1 MFSEVLGHDSNDKK
15 FQKLLPKLTQER
27 QSVERIDNALLPSS
41 LQINENKFNDK
52 FNNKNKPF
60 ILPTQNVSGTPLF
73 LLPELYTESISN
85 IDDHQD
91 NVLNELNDLTQ
102 ISDLSYQ
109 KGQDFM
115 TSSKDQKV
123 FEYSRNITL
132 DVWER
137 NISNFIKKASENS
150 QNFMLMS
157 LF

>member
-109 KGQDFM
+109 KGRDFM

-137 NISNFIKKASENS
+137 NKSNFMKKASENS